1 MSNANLTKKCQKTP
15 SEEFQKIFYSFSS
28 DFTEL
33 LTTPVDLPST
43 GTPNHR
49 LQATII
55 KIIANTLLPNYSI
68 LLKEN
73 AIHVKEEN
81 NSALFKDLLNIEPEI
96 NNILH
101 KKNLFKTLESI
112 NWPSEIKEIY
122 LNKLLS
128 GHSIKNIL
136 TADLYICF
144 LPVIERKINAIAN
157 DMNIDSRNKTK
168 YLYKK
173 AFYGM
178 SLQLLQDHMK
188 NAKAWC
194 NSEKHLKMQLNN
206 LRITQTSG
214 ANEQYKCKFTILN
227 KSVLD
232 KAFVNLVHYKYMN
245 DLDNAPKSE
254 TAPELFPVSSTQVL
268 TSTPRFLLKSLD
280 AMQSEENEEFIKNI
294 LESELQYYSNVISK
308 ELLPTKNEAEKILE
322 EDLDKI
328 SSFYETI
335 PDIYLSDFYALG
347 CALKNNSIFSASF
360 WYKYFNVL
368 SCFKEEFS
376 YSQIYEDEVNP
387 NLLFFYYLMNLPK
400 NLDYQDI
407 KKLTKFMEKYNAIL
421 IKHSSEI
428 LNHYSST
435 DLKTL
440 HRDLRYI
447 QQEIVQKELNK
458 LFNITIKQN
467 ELPKQ
472 LDFTIK
478 FLPTLEK
485 IKNNGFKDI
494 SSSEIAQLISFF
506 PSDPIDD
513 LP

>member
-1 MSNANLTKKCQKTP
+1 MINANLTKKCQKVP
-15 SEEFQKIFYSFSS
+15 SEEFQKIFASFLS

-33 LTTPVDLPST
+33 LTMPVDLPST
-43 GTPNHR
+43 GTPNHH

-55 KIIANTLLPNYSI
+55 KIIAKKLLPNYSI

-73 AIHVKEEN
+73 AVHVEEEN
-81 NSALFKDLLNIEPEI
+81 NSALFKDLLNLEPEI

-101 KKNLFKTLESI
+101 KKNFYKTLESI
-112 NWPSEIKEIY
+112 NWSTEIKEIY

-178 SLQLLQDHMK
+178 SLQLLQNHMK

-194 NSEKHLKMQLNN
+194 NSKKYLNTQLNN

-245 DLDNAPKSE
+245 DLDNAPKFE

-294 LESELQYYSNVISK
+294 LESELPGLIQLFTTGKNDFDVVVRRSDK
-308 ELLPTKNEAEKILE
+308 E
-322 EDLDKI
+322 
-328 SSFYETI
+328 
-335 PDIYLSDFYALG
+335 
-347 CALKNNSIFSASF
+347 
-360 WYKYFNVL
+360 
-368 SCFKEEFS
+368 
-376 YSQIYEDEVNP
+376 
-387 NLLFFYYLMNLPK
+387 
-400 NLDYQDI
+400 
-407 KKLTKFMEKYNAIL
+407 
-421 IKHSSEI
+421 
-428 LNHYSST
+428 
-435 DLKTL
+435 
-440 HRDLRYI
+440 
-447 QQEIVQKELNK
+447 
-458 LFNITIKQN
+458 
-467 ELPKQ
+467 
-472 LDFTIK
+472 
-478 FLPTLEK
+478 
-485 IKNNGFKDI
+485 
-494 SSSEIAQLISFF
+494 
-506 PSDPIDD
+506 
-513 LP
+513 